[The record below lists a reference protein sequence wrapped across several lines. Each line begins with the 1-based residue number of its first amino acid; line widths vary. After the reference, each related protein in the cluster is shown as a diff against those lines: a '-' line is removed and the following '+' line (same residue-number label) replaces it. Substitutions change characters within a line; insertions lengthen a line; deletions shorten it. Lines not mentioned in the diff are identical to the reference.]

1 MSIFGSGMSFF
12 SIPEAES
19 KIFTIQKVEKK
30 VRSHISEKD
39 REKRVLEIFKQARKE
54 IKELD
59 KKLSGSR
66 KKFKKLQAQKSTQS
80 VELENIFQNSE
91 AVRKQVQ
98 SVLVAKRLEV
108 RAIFTEN
115 EWDAFIAEGLEE
127 LQRDTVKASKENNK
141 IKKSDRKF
149 LTRLQKVINREIA
162 EPQRRSKAM
171 ESYNRFEEKVSHLTE
186 ESINYTDR
194 NNDVLSDYKANKSM
208 LETVFEALNYSREQA
223 ITAFLVMREELVA
236 LLTEKEWKKVSKA
249 LNSVF

>member
-1 MSIFGSGMSFF
+1 MITGTIFLIMSIFGSGMSFF
-12 SIPEAES
+12 SIPKAES

-66 KKFKKLQAQKSTQS
+66 KEFKKLQAQKSTQS

-115 EWDAFIAEGLEE
+115 EWDAFVAEGLEE
-127 LQRDTVKASKENNK
+127 LQRDPFSNSTVTLSLSSNSKN
-141 IKKSDRKF
+141 
-149 LTRLQKVINREIA
+149 
-162 EPQRRSKAM
+162 
-171 ESYNRFEEKVSHLTE
+171 
-186 ESINYTDR
+186 
-194 NNDVLSDYKANKSM
+194 
-208 LETVFEALNYSREQA
+208 
-223 ITAFLVMREELVA
+223 
-236 LLTEKEWKKVSKA
+236 
-249 LNSVF
+249 